1 MRRSSAH
8 VVIVA
13 VALAALGAA
22 LSCKTFDVPG
32 EICDPSKQHGGELMT
47 PLSDATCN
55 RCLEDRCCD
64 AVGVC
69 ERKEGCTPVVSAV
82 HACVIREGLA
92 GARKET
98 ACAEGQKLAD
108 LQEADTAY
116 RCMREQCGAECGLP
130 VCRVDPAALL
140 IHSANCDGCFAS
152 SCCPQLN
159 ECYASR
165 ACKLTIECIVKECGA
180 GFGTTLIPGILGGAP
195 DAGTGVFDGQDV
207 CAREGGTNAGGP
219 PACVQKCLC
228 AFKDNDQGLTP
239 TETAKRPVNLALA
252 VYQCGVSAGCASS
265 CTDPPDGA
273 AP

>member
-1 MRRSSAH
+1 MRR
-8 VVIVA
+8 
-13 VALAALGAA
+13 ALAPLVVVLFAALSAA
-22 LSCKTFDVPG
+22 LSCKTFNLPN
-32 EICDPSKQHGGELMT
+32 ETCDPSKQHGGELMT
-47 PLSDATCN
+47 PLSATTCN

-69 ERKEGCTPVVSAV
+69 ERKTGCTEAVSGV

-98 ACAEGQKLAD
+98 ACAEAQRLAD

-116 RCMREQCGAECGLP
+116 RCMRDQCGAECGLP

-165 ACKLTIECIVKECGA
+165 ACKLTIECIVKECGPT
-180 GFGTTLIPGILGGAP
+180 FGTTLTPGVANGAP
-195 DAGTGVFDGQDV
+195 DAGTGVFDGQQLCTGD
-207 CAREGGTNAGGP
+207 AGASAGGP

-228 AFKDNDQGLTP
+228 EFKDNDQGLVP
-239 TETAKRPVNLALA
+239 TQAAERPVNLALA
-252 VYQCGVSAGCASS
+252 VYQCGVSAGCAPS

-273 AP
+273 VP